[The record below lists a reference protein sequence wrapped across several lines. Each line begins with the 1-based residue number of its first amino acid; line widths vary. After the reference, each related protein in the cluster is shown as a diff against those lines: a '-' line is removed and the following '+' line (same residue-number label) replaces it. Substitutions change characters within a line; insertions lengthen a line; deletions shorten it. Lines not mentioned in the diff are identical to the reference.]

1 MPNWECPSKLRTYP
15 PLFFLTVKTLK
26 LLLKFK
32 HMPLNQE
39 NLLHVYRD
47 MHQIFPEDLH
57 IARPLIQMLQSIK
70 EISSARELAMAMAR
84 RMLARGRAGDAIGF
98 LEICRVLNHPDQDE
112 IDALRSMAQ
121 VTADGPIDMETG
133 AGKLFMLIDQL
144 SDREGMDFLEHGRL
158 LEVEEGKDIVRQ
170 GEVNRNFY
178 LILEGK
184 MDVHM
189 DTATGHHV
197 NLSRLEPGHFFG
209 EFACVYQLPR
219 SATVTSA
226 SKSLVLE
233 FSDLA
238 ISQLMQRSPI
248 AGERLMQIVQARL
261 IHSMSYSH
269 PSMTELPEADRK
281 WLADESRILEFM
293 DGTLITR
300 DGEMAD
306 RCCIIVY
313 GKAIATHKVDGEAI
327 RHTMETGDMFGD
339 VNSHLRLPPDSII
352 NADGRC
358 LICSMPRKVF
368 QSFMNAYGH
377 FEQWIELHGKQR
389 QQILHNRDN

>member
-1 MPNWECPSKLRTYP
+1 
-15 PLFFLTVKTLK
+15 
-26 LLLKFK
+26 
-32 HMPLNQE
+32 MPLNQKD
-39 NLLHVYRD
+39 LLHVYRK
-47 MHQIFPEDLH
+47 MYKIFPEDLH
-57 IARPLIQMLQSIK
+57 IARPLIQMLQSK
-70 EISSARELAMAMAR
+70 GEVEPAREMAIVMAR

-98 LEICRVLNHPDQDE
+98 LEICRLLEHPDQDE
-112 IDALRSMAQ
+112 IEALRSMAQ
-121 VTADGPIDMETG
+121 VTADGPIDMEAGT
-133 AGKLFMLIDQL
+133 GKLFVLIAQL
-144 SDREGMDFLEHGRL
+144 SDNESKDFLEHGRL
-158 LEVEEGKDIVRQ
+158 LKVKKGKDIVRQ

-189 DTATGHHV
+189 DTTTGLHV
-197 NLSRLEPGHFFG
+197 NLSTLEPGHFFG

-219 SATVTSA
+219 SATVTA
-226 SKSLVLE
+226 ADDALILE

-269 PSMTELPEADRK
+269 PAMTELPEADRK
-281 WLADESRILEFM
+281 WLADESHILEFM

-300 DGEMAD
+300 DGEMED

-313 GKAIATHKVDGEAI
+313 GKAIAAHKENGETI

-339 VNSHLRLPPDSII
+339 ASSHLRLPPDSII

-358 LICSMPRKVF
+358 LICSMPKIVF
-368 QSFMNAYGH
+368 QSFMNAYGN
-377 FEQWIELHGKQR
+377 FEQWVELHGKRRR
-389 QQILHNRDN
+389 QKLHSRIH

>member
-1 MPNWECPSKLRTYP
+1 
-15 PLFFLTVKTLK
+15 
-26 LLLKFK
+26 
-32 HMPLNQE
+32 MPLNQE
-39 NLLHVYRD
+39 KLLHVYRD
-47 MHQIFPEDLH
+47 MHSIFPEDLH
-57 IARPLIQMLQSIK
+57 IARPLIQMLQSSG
-70 EISSARELAMAMAR
+70 ETEHARDLAMAMAR

-98 LEICRVLNHPDQDE
+98 LEICRLLDHPDQDE
-112 IDALRSMAQ
+112 IEALRSMAQ

-133 AGKLFMLIDQL
+133 AGKVFMLIDQL
-144 SDREGMDFLEHGRL
+144 SDHETRDFLEHGRL
-158 LEVEEGKDIVRQ
+158 LEIEKGRDIVRQ

-178 LILEGK
+178 LILEGR

-189 DTATGHHV
+189 DTTTGLHV
-197 NLSRLEPGHFFG
+197 NLSKLEPGHFFG

-219 SATVTSA
+219 SATVTA
-226 SKSLVLE
+226 AEDALVLE

-269 PSMTELPEADRK
+269 PAMTELPEADRK
-281 WLADESRILEFM
+281 WLADESRVLEFM

-306 RCCIIVY
+306 RCCVIVY
-313 GKAIATHKVDGEAI
+313 GKAVAEHKENGEII
-327 RHTMETGDMFGD
+327 RHSMQTGDMFGD
-339 VNSHLRLPPDSII
+339 VSSHLRLPPNSAIR
-352 NADGRC
+352 ADGRC

-377 FEQWIELHGKQR
+377 FELWVELHGKQR
-389 QQILHNRDN
+389 HQILHKH

>member
-1 MPNWECPSKLRTYP
+1 
-15 PLFFLTVKTLK
+15 
-26 LLLKFK
+26 
-32 HMPLNQE
+32 MPLNQQ

-57 IARPLIQMLQSIK
+57 IARPLIQMLQGMGKIK
-70 EISSARELAMAMAR
+70 DARDLAITMAR
-84 RMLARGRAGDAIGF
+84 FMLARGRSGDAIGF
-98 LEICRVLNHPDQDE
+98 LELCRLLEHPDMDE
-112 IDALRSMAQ
+112 IEALRSMAE

-133 AGKLFMLIDQL
+133 TGKTFMLIDRL
-144 SDREGMDFLEHGRL
+144 SDLEARDFLEHGRL
-158 LEVEEGKDIVRQ
+158 LKVKKGKDIVRQ

-184 MDVHM
+184 MEVHM
-189 DTATGHHV
+189 DTTTGLHV

-219 SATVTSA
+219 SATVTA
-226 SKSLVLE
+226 AGDALVLE

-261 IHSMSYSH
+261 VHSMSYSH
-269 PSMTELPEADRK
+269 PAMTELPEADRK
-281 WLADESRILEFM
+281 WLADESHILEFM

-300 DGEMAD
+300 DGEMTD

-313 GKAIATHKVDGEAI
+313 GKAVAAHKENGKTI

-339 VNSHLRLPPDSII
+339 VSSHLCLPPDSII

-358 LICSMPRKVF
+358 LVCSMPKTVF
-368 QSFMNAYGH
+368 HSFMNAYGN
-377 FEQWIELHGKQR
+377 FEKWVELHGKHRKQK
-389 QQILHNRDN
+389 LHSRIH

>member
-1 MPNWECPSKLRTYP
+1 
-15 PLFFLTVKTLK
+15 
-26 LLLKFK
+26 
-32 HMPLNQE
+32 MPLNQE
-39 NLLHVYRD
+39 KLLRVYRK
-47 MHQIFPEDLH
+47 MNNIFPEDLH
-57 IARPLIQMLQSIK
+57 IARPLIQMLQSIGDV
-70 EISSARELAMAMAR
+70 EPARELAIVMAR

-98 LEICRVLNHPDQDE
+98 LEICRLLEHPDRDE
-112 IDALRSMAQ
+112 IEALRSMAQ

-133 AGKLFMLIDQL
+133 AAGKLFLLIDQL
-144 SDREGMDFLEHGRL
+144 SDREGVDFLEHGRL
-158 LEVEEGKDIVRQ
+158 LKIKKGEDIVRQ
-170 GEVNRNFY
+170 GEVNRSFY

-184 MDVHM
+184 MEVHM
-189 DTATGHHV
+189 DTATGLHV
-197 NLSRLEPGHFFG
+197 NLSTLEPGHFFG

-219 SATVTSA
+219 SATVTA
-226 SKSLVLE
+226 ADDALVLE

-238 ISQLMQRSPI
+238 ISQLMQRSPM

-269 PSMTELPEADRK
+269 PAMTELPEADRK

-300 DGEMAD
+300 DGEMED

-313 GKAIATHKVDGEAI
+313 GKAVAAHKENGETI

-339 VNSHLRLPPDSII
+339 VSSHLRLPPDSII

-358 LICSMPRKVF
+358 LVCSMPRTVF
-368 QSFMNAYGH
+368 QSFMNAYGN
-377 FEQWIELHGKQR
+377 FEKWIELHGKQR
-389 QQILHNRDN
+389 HQKLHNRIH

>member
-1 MPNWECPSKLRTYP
+1 
-15 PLFFLTVKTLK
+15 
-26 LLLKFK
+26 
-32 HMPLNQE
+32 MPLNQK
-39 NLLHVYRD
+39 NLLHVYRK
-47 MHQIFPEDLH
+47 MSEIFPEDLH
-57 IARPLIQMLQSIK
+57 IARPLIHMLQSK
-70 EISSARELAMAMAR
+70 GEIEPARELAIVMAR

-98 LEICRVLNHPDQDE
+98 LEICRLLEHPDQDE
-112 IDALRSMAQ
+112 IEALRSMAQ

-133 AGKLFMLIDQL
+133 AVGKLFMLIAQL
-144 SDREGMDFLEHGRL
+144 SDNESKDFLEHGRL
-158 LEVEEGKDIVRQ
+158 LKIKKGEDIVRQ

-189 DTATGHHV
+189 DTTTGLHV
-197 NLSRLEPGHFFG
+197 NLSTLEPGHFFG

-219 SATVTSA
+219 SATVTA
-226 SKSLVLE
+226 ADDALVLE

-269 PSMTELPEADRK
+269 PAMTELPEADRK
-281 WLADESRILEFM
+281 WLADESHILEFM

-300 DGEMAD
+300 DGEMED
-306 RCCIIVY
+306 RCCVIVY
-313 GKAIATHKVDGEAI
+313 GKATAAHKENEETI

-339 VNSHLRLPPDSII
+339 VSSHLRLPPDSII

-358 LICSMPRKVF
+358 LVCSMPKIVF
-368 QSFMNAYGH
+368 HSFMNAYGN
-377 FEQWIELHGKQR
+377 FEKWVELHGKQR
-389 QQILHNRDN
+389 KQKLHGRIH

>member
-1 MPNWECPSKLRTYP
+1 
-15 PLFFLTVKTLK
+15 
-26 LLLKFK
+26 
-32 HMPLNQE
+32 MPLNQE
-39 NLLHVYRD
+39 NLLHVYRN
-47 MHQIFPEDLH
+47 MHKIFPEDLH
-57 IARPLIQMLQSIK
+57 IARPLIQMLQGTG
-70 EISSARELAMAMAR
+70 EIEHARELAMAMAR

-98 LEICRVLNHPDQDE
+98 LEICRLLEHPDQDE
-112 IDALRSMAQ
+112 IEALRSMAE

-144 SDREGMDFLEHGRL
+144 SDHEGRDFFEHGRL
-158 LEVEEGKDIVRQ
+158 LEVEKGKDIVRQ

-178 LILEGK
+178 LILEGR
-184 MDVHM
+184 MEVHM
-189 DTATGHHV
+189 DTATGLHV
-197 NLSRLEPGHFFG
+197 NLSTLEPGHFFG

-219 SATVTSA
+219 SATVTA
-226 SKSLVLE
+226 AEDAVVLE

-269 PSMTELPEADRK
+269 PAMTELPEADRK
-281 WLADESRILEFM
+281 WLADESRVLEFL

-300 DGEMAD
+300 DGEMTD
-306 RCCIIVY
+306 RCCVIVY
-313 GKAIATHKVDGEAI
+313 GKAVAAHKVDGETI

-339 VNSHLRLPPDSII
+339 VSSHLRLPPDSII

-358 LICSMPRKVF
+358 LICSMPKTVF
-368 QSFMNAYGH
+368 QSFMNVYGN
-377 FEQWIELHGKQR
+377 FEQWVEQHGKR
-389 QQILHNRDN
+389 RHQILHNHTH